1 MTMIP
6 EKYRAILP
14 PYWYENQVAVHHFEA
29 GEAERAYQ
37 QARKLDL
44 ERQTMITT
52 ATWGL
57 PYWEYMFQVTPKQG
71 DSYETRRAR
80 VMAKYRERLPF
91 TPALADSITRLF
103 IKEQAADQVFIEE
116 NPDTGYF
123 YISVP
128 LWSIY
133 DVASWVHDI
142 HKRKRVP
149 HEFMPQLAVS
159 DAIVF
164 HERITINQKRYHRV
178 HEFRVGMTPLK
189 DQDEVVI

>member
-1 MTMIP
+1 MIP
-6 EKYRAILP
+6 EKYRIVLP

-37 QARKLDL
+37 QTRKLDL

-52 ATWGL
+52 VTWGL

-91 TPALADSITRLF
+91 TPALASSITKLF
-103 IKEQAADQVFIEE
+103 IKEQAAYQVLIEE

-133 DVASWVHDI
+133 DVASWVYDI

-149 HEFMPQLAVS
+149 HVFMPQLAVS
-159 DAIVF
+159 DGIVF
-164 HERITINQKRYHRV
+164 SESITIKQRRYHRV
-178 HEFRVGMTPLK
+178 HEFRAGMTPLK
-189 DQDEVVI
+189 DQDEVMI

>member
-6 EKYRAILP
+6 EKYRTMLP
-14 PYWYENQVAVHHFEA
+14 PYWYENQAAVHHFEA
-29 GEAERAYQ
+29 GEAEREYQ

-44 ERQTMITT
+44 ERQMLITT
-52 ATWGL
+52 STWGL
-57 PYWEYMFQVTPKQG
+57 PYWEDMFQVTPKQG

-91 TPALADSITRLF
+91 TPALASSITKLF
-103 IKEQAADQVFIEE
+103 IKKQAADQVIIEE

-128 LWSIY
+128 LWSIF

-149 HEFMPQLAVS
+149 HLFMPQLAVS
-159 DAIVF
+159 DEIAISA
-164 HERITINQKRYHRV
+164 IIKINRRRYHKV
-178 HEFRVGMTPLK
+178 SEFHIGMTPIK
-189 DQDEVVI
+189 YQDEVII

>member
-6 EKYRAILP
+6 EKYRIVLP

-37 QARKLDL
+37 QTRKLDL

-52 ATWGL
+52 VTWGL

-91 TPALADSITRLF
+91 TPALASSITKLF
-103 IKEQAADQVFIEE
+103 IKEQAAYQVLIEE

-133 DVASWVHDI
+133 DVASWVYDI

-149 HEFMPQLAVS
+149 HVFMPQLAVS
-159 DAIVF
+159 DGIVF
-164 HERITINQKRYHRV
+164 SESITIKQRRYHRV
-178 HEFRVGMTPLK
+178 HEFRAGMTPLK
-189 DQDEVVI
+189 DQDEVMI